1 MTALYHLNENIAHLL
16 EGFLES
22 AVPLIAG
29 LAEVIGLF
37 IIVTSLVK
45 ATYHYV
51 RATFFRDRY
60 DFHHEM
66 STGLTTALEFLMS
79 AEIAKTFLLQ
89 NLESVIPLA
98 ATFAL
103 RALMSLLLHVEM
115 RADHTGGKNDGLAQ
129 KLSFA
134 PFFFRFVQNVKNM
147 DFLASARPAAGS
159 RLRPDVQIQRR
170 LFPEPFHR

>member
-1 MTALYHLNENIAHLL
+1 MTALYHLNENTAHLL

-51 RATFFRDRY
+51 RTTFFHDRY

-115 RADHTGGKNDGLAQ
+115 RADHTGKNDACQ
-129 KLSFA
+129 SFLC
-134 PFFFRFVQNVKNM
+134 PFFSGLCRTSKIWIF
-147 DFLASARPAAGS
+147 ASARPATGS
-159 RLRPDVQIQRR
+159 SASA
-170 LFPEPFHR
+170 

>member
-1 MTALYHLNENIAHLL
+1 MTALYHLNESISALL

-29 LAEVIGLF
+29 MAEVVGLF
-37 IIVTSLVK
+37 IIVTSLAR
-45 ATYHYV
+45 ATYHYI
-51 RATFFRDRY
+51 RAFFFHDRY

-66 STGLTTALEFLMS
+66 SSGLTTALEFLMS

-89 NLESVIPLA
+89 NMDSVVPLA

-115 RADHTGGKNDGLAQ
+115 RAGHEEHADAHPETGSDEK
-129 KLSFA
+129 
-134 PFFFRFVQNVKNM
+134 
-147 DFLASARPAAGS
+147 
-159 RLRPDVQIQRR
+159 
-170 LFPEPFHR
+170 

>member
-1 MTALYHLNENIAHLL
+1 MAWLYHFNQIVTHGM
-16 EGFLES
+16 EGFLET
-22 AVPLIAG
+22 AVPMISG
-29 LAEVIGLF
+29 LAEIIGLF

-51 RATFFRDRY
+51 RTTFFHDRY

-115 RADHTGGKNDGLAQ
+115 RADHKGEK
-129 KLSFA
+129 
-134 PFFFRFVQNVKNM
+134 
-147 DFLASARPAAGS
+147 
-159 RLRPDVQIQRR
+159 
-170 LFPEPFHR
+170 

>member
-29 LAEVIGLF
+29 LAEAIGLF
-37 IIVTSLVK
+37 IIVTSLAR

-51 RATFFRDRY
+51 RTTFFHDRY

-89 NLESVIPLA
+89 NLESVVPLA
-98 ATFAL
+98 ATFAAGADEPAAPC
-103 RALMSLLLHVEM
+103 RNAGGPHRGKMMSAKVF
-115 RADHTGGKNDGLAQ
+115 
-129 KLSFA
+129 FA
-134 PFFFRFVQNVKNM
+134 PSFPVCVKC
-147 DFLASARPAAGS
+147 
-159 RLRPDVQIQRR
+159 QK
-170 LFPEPFHR
+170 